1 MDARL
6 RPQHRHGHA
15 LLAPLIGA
23 DHAQQLA
30 QRHRLHTGITAGRT
44 PGLGAGFA
52 PVGCTAQL
60 HAVIGLQRHQ
70 QAVQHPRALPLGLAV
85 QVEGLGRA
93 DRLRARAR
101 LAPACGLAGRLARGL
116 AGRLARGLVQAALER
131 IQQVPRVL
139 EVSLPQQGRALARQA
154 VGGIGGQGVV
164 RHHHAARRGQA
175 AFTAPSSLVVNA
187 LVVPVQHGNFLGQG
201 TKKSARRSGP
211 WTAISSRAA

>member
-30 QRHRLHTGITAGRT
+30 QRHRLHTGITAGCA

-52 PVGCTAQL
+52 PVGRTAQL

-70 QAVQHPRALPLGLAV
+70 QAVQHPGALALGLAV

-93 DRLRARAR
+93 DRLRGRAR
-101 LAPACGLAGRLARGL
+101 LAPACGLAGRF
-116 AGRLARGLVQAALER
+116 ARGLVQAALER

-139 EVSLPQQGRALARQA
+139 EVSLPQQGRTLARQA

-164 RHHHAARRGQA
+164 RHHHAAWRGQA